1 MRRRV
6 KRQRQR
12 SGFTL
17 MEVLLVMAILVIIG
31 SIVSVSYIG
40 IQKRSKVNG
49 AKMQIGELEQAVEL
63 YLLQVGQAPA
73 NWQELKT
80 GPANPSLAKDFKQ
93 GEIWNK
99 EIPKDPWGNDFVL
112 KYDDQKSEVLIY
124 SAGPNGSDEG
134 GSGGDDIRSDS

>member
-12 SGFTL
+12 KAFTL

-31 SIVSVSYIG
+31 SVVSVSYIG
-40 IQKRSKVNG
+40 IQKRSKRNG

-63 YLLQVGQAPA
+63 YQLQIGTAPA
-73 NWQELKT
+73 NLEELKN
-80 GPANPSLAKDFKQ
+80 GPANAAAAKDFKP

-99 EIPKDPWGNDFVL
+99 EIPVDPWGNNYVY
-112 KYDDQKSEVLIY
+112 KYDNQNEKILIY
-124 SAGPNGSDEG
+124 SVGPNGSDESG
-134 GSGGDDIRSDS
+134 GGDDIRSDS